1 MFINCKNLLNLIK
14 IRGITMGRI
23 KTKLIKALTGEVY
36 DKYKEE
42 FTTDF
47 AENKKVLN
55 SLQDGASKKL
65 RNTIA
70 GFATRKKKYDIKN
83 AL

>member
-1 MFINCKNLLNLIK
+1 
-14 IRGITMGRI
+14 MGRI

-47 AENKKVLN
+47 TKNKKILDSV
-55 SLQDGASKKL
+55 QDDASKKL
-65 RNTIA
+65 RNQIA
-70 GFATRKKKYDIKN
+70 GFATRKKKFDIKN

>member
-1 MFINCKNLLNLIK
+1 
-14 IRGITMGRI
+14 MGRI

-36 DKYKEE
+36 EKYKDE

-47 AENKKVLN
+47 AENKKVLD
-55 SLQDGASKKL
+55 SVQDDASKKL
-65 RNTIA
+65 RNQIA
-70 GFATRKKKYDIKN
+70 GFATRKKKHDIKN